1 MNVII
6 MTSAMPDLQQMLS
19 KALTNNVLLNQER
32 QVQMCRGG
40 GWEGVGGWS
49 GWRIIHSVFCPPSST
64 LSNSP
69 GKVMKEKWWALIPS
83 PIKNQ
88 LYKPVL

>member
-32 QVQMCRGG
+32 QIQMCRGG
-40 GWEGVGGWS
+40 GWVGMGGGGAS
-49 GWRIIHSVFCPPSST
+49 GELCILFSAHPPT
-64 LSNSP
+64 LSPTLLKS
-69 GKVMKEKWWALIPS
+69 GGL
-83 PIKNQ
+83 
-88 LYKPVL
+88 